1 MMAEQEESESDRRF
15 NNLIAISIAFVATFM
30 ALSAIKSGN
39 LDKAISQTQA
49 ERIDNWAWYQAV
61 RVREDMATYE
71 LSNLQRLE
79 RNAHDPAERT
89 RLAAEVTAQNGEITH
104 VRQRKDE
111 VQGLARRS
119 ESDLASM
126 QPLGDQY
133 DLSDALLSI
142 ATALLAICA
151 LARVRWLFWFS
162 LIPAAAGLVVG
173 AMAMAHI
180 ALSLG
185 PLTAWLS

>member
-1 MMAEQEESESDRRF
+1 MAETEESDSDRRF
-15 NNLIAISIAFVATFM
+15 NNLIAISIAFLATFM

-39 LDKAISQTQA
+39 LDKAIAQTQA

-61 RVREDMATYE
+61 RVREDMASYE
-71 LSNLQRLE
+71 LANLQRLQ
-79 RNAHDPAERT
+79 RTTTNPSERT
-89 RLAAEVTAQNGEITH
+89 RLAGEIIAQNAEIAH
-104 VRQRKDE
+104 VRARKDE
-111 VQGLARRS
+111 VQGLARRA

-126 QPLGDQY
+126 QAFGDQY
-133 DLSDALLSI
+133 DLSDALLAI

-162 LIPAAAGLVVG
+162 LTPAGAGVIIGV
-173 AMAMAHI
+173 MAMARI

-185 PLTAWLS
+185 PLSVWLG

>member
-1 MMAEQEESESDRRF
+1 MAEETESDKRF
-15 NNLIAISIAFVATFM
+15 NDLIAISIAFVASFM

-39 LDKAISQTQA
+39 LDKAIAQTQA

-79 RNAHDPAERT
+79 RNTHDPSERT
-89 RLAAEVTAQNGEITH
+89 RLAAEITTQNGEITH
-104 VRQRKDE
+104 IRQRKTE
-111 VQGLARRS
+111 VQGLATRS
-119 ESDLASM
+119 ESDLGAM

-162 LIPAAAGLVVG
+162 LVPAAAGLIVG
-173 AMAMAHI
+173 ACAMARVVI
-180 ALSLG
+180 NLGLLS
-185 PLTAWLS
+185 AWLG

>member
-1 MMAEQEESESDRRF
+1 MAEQEESESDRRF

-79 RNAHDPAERT
+79 RNAREPAERA
-89 RLAAEVTAQNGEITH
+89 RLATEITAQNGEIAH

-111 VQGLARRS
+111 VQALARHS

-162 LIPAAAGLVVG
+162 LIPAAAGLLVG

-185 PLTAWLS
+185 PFTVWLG

>member
-1 MMAEQEESESDRRF
+1 MAEETESDKRF
-15 NNLIAISIAFVATFM
+15 NDLIAISIAFVATFM

-39 LDKAISQTQA
+39 LDKAIAQSQA

-79 RNAHDPAERT
+79 RNAREPAERA
-89 RLAAEVTAQNGEITH
+89 RLATEITAQNGEIAH

-111 VQGLARRS
+111 VQALARHS

-162 LIPAAAGLVVG
+162 LIPAAAGLLVG

-185 PLTAWLS
+185 PFTVWLS

>member
-1 MMAEQEESESDRRF
+1 MAEQEESESDRRF

-39 LDKAISQTQA
+39 LDKAIAQTQA

-61 RVREDMATYE
+61 RVREDMGTYE
-71 LSNLQRLE
+71 LSNLQRLQ
-79 RNAHDPAERT
+79 RNAHDAGERA
-89 RLAAEVTAQNGEITH
+89 RLATEITAQNGEIAH
-104 VRQRKDE
+104 IRQRKDE
-111 VQGLARRS
+111 VQTLARRS
-119 ESDLASM
+119 DSDLASM

-162 LIPAAAGLVVG
+162 LIPAAAGLIVG
-173 AMAMAHI
+173 ACAMVRVVI
-180 ALSLG
+180 SLG
-185 PLTAWLS
+185 PLSAWLG

>member
-1 MMAEQEESESDRRF
+1 MAEQEESESDRRF

-30 ALSAIKSGN
+30 ALSAIKSSN
-39 LDKAISQTQA
+39 LDKSIAQTQA

-71 LSNLQRLE
+71 LASLQRLE
-79 RNAHDPAERT
+79 RNAPSPAERA
-89 RLAAEVTAQNGEITH
+89 RLATEITAQNGEITH
-104 VRQRKDE
+104 IRQRKDE
-111 VQGLARRS
+111 VQTLARRS
-119 ESDLASM
+119 ETDLSAM
-126 QPLGDQY
+126 QPVGDQY

-162 LIPAAAGLVVG
+162 LIPAAAGLIVG
-173 AMAMAHI
+173 ACAMARI
-180 ALSLG
+180 VISLG
-185 PLTAWLS
+185 PLSAWLG

>member
-1 MMAEQEESESDRRF
+1 MTETEESGSERRF
-15 NNLIAISIAFVATFM
+15 TNLIAISIAFLATFM

-39 LDKAISQTQA
+39 LDKAIAQTQA

-71 LSNLQRLE
+71 LAGLQRLE
-79 RNAHDPAERT
+79 RTTRDGAERT
-89 RLAAEVTAQNGEITH
+89 RLASEISGQNAEIAH
-104 VRQRKDE
+104 VRARKDE
-111 VQGLARRS
+111 VQGMARRA
-119 ESDLASM
+119 ESDLTSM
-126 QPLGDQY
+126 QAFGDQY
-133 DLSDALLSI
+133 DLSDALLAI

-151 LARVRWLFWFS
+151 LARVRWLLWFS
-162 LIPAAAGLVVG
+162 LIPAVAGVIVG

-185 PLTAWLS
+185 PLSVWLG